1 MTTEEKSKPFLSRW
15 SRRKLAAE
23 ETAAAADNPTYAATT
38 QVTNDLS
45 ASAATEPPSISDPL
59 QADEKKPLWQRD
71 DINPQEKQ
79 QAMRDLFRKPKFN
92 RVDGLDEYE
101 NDYNYHNF
109 AKLGDVITHEMR
121 SRLAAQAD
129 ALATS
134 VTATENSDKA
144 SEPSEESVLLSNIKE
159 EKPLA

>member
-1 MTTEEKSKPFLSRW
+1 MTTEQNSKPFLSRW

-23 ETAAAADNPTYAATT
+23 ETAAADNPTSAATT

-45 ASAATEPPSISDPL
+45 ASAATEPPSISDSVQL
-59 QADEKKPLWQRD
+59 EEKKPLWQRD
-71 DINPQEKQ
+71 NIDPQEKQ

-92 RVDGLDEYE
+92 LVDGLDEYE
-101 NDYNYHNF
+101 KDYNYHNF

-129 ALATS
+129 AFATS
-134 VTATENSDKA
+134 VTSTQNSDKA
-144 SEPSEESVLLSNIKE
+144 SESSEESVLLSNNKE